1 MFWGEPRAA
10 IQQQI
15 EDLNIRATSHGRNL
29 EYSVSFRPVIEDTES
44 LAWEKAR
51 EFLNAVESNLASNP
65 IPKRSSIGSKR
76 LLDFA
81 NQSDLHDER
90 LWMPLAAATGASGNT
105 SALVGTAEQVADS
118 LLKYYELGVGTV
130 LIRGWD
136 PFQDA
141 IDYGKEL
148 IPILK
153 YESSKVREVVK
164 NI

>member
-1 MFWGEPRAA
+1 
-10 IQQQI
+10 
-15 EDLNIRATSHGRNL
+15 
-29 EYSVSFRPVIEDTES
+29 V
-44 LAWEKAR
+44 
-51 EFLNAVESNLASNP
+51 NP
-65 IPKRSSIGSKR
+65 IGKRTSIGSKR

-81 NQSDLHDER
+81 NESDLHDER

-136 PFQDA
+136 PYQDA

-153 YESSKVREVVK
+153 HESSKVRESAK
-164 NI
+164 SNA